1 MMTGPEPKIRIG
13 NSVPI
18 VVSIDAAHSM
28 IALPVRGGH
37 AVSGTEGAPR
47 DLRIFEEWGYAERAW
62 YLEKRQGFTGV
73 IRALLWP
80 TEGVVEVG
88 IHESIWAERAQKP
101 PVEAFGFQ
109 ISEAGY
115 WGLRSYLR
123 ATIASEEPV
132 GIVGKSRFCVARSSY
147 HLFHH
152 CHHYTAKG
160 LREAGLPI
168 SMRGTL
174 TRNSFAKQLRRIIHT
189 PLLNYLPGSEPSRKG
204 LDDESHSK
212 SVQHI
217 LGTEYAPESAP
228 RQLGTDVDTW
238 IKES

>member
-1 MMTGPEPKIRIG
+1 MSLDPRLRA
-13 NSVPI
+13 NDSVPI
-18 VVSIDAAHSM
+18 VVSLDAAHSM
-28 IALPVRGGH
+28 IALPVRGDH
-37 AVSGTEGAPR
+37 AATRADGTSRKPF
-47 DLRIFEEWGYAERAW
+47 IFEEWGYAERAW
-62 YLEKRQGFTGV
+62 YLEKRQGVMGV

-101 PVEAFGFQ
+101 PVEAFRFQ

-132 GIVGKSRFCVARSSY
+132 GIVGNSRFCVARSSY

-160 LREAGLPI
+160 LLEAGLPI
-168 SMRGTL
+168 SMRGAL
-174 TRNSFAKQLRRIIHT
+174 TRNSFAKQLRRMIHA
-189 PLLNYLPGSEPSRKG
+189 PLLSPWSYRTRDPN
-204 LDDESHSK
+204 
-212 SVQHI
+212 
-217 LGTEYAPESAP
+217 
-228 RQLGTDVDTW
+228 
-238 IKES
+238 